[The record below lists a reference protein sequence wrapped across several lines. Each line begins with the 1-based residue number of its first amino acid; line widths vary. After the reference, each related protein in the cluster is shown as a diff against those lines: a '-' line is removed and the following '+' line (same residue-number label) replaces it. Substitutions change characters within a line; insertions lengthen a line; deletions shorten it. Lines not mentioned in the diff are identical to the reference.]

1 MKRFFGAVFVTLLM
15 VAGSVKAFAE
25 ESAKFNVATYNL
37 RQLNDGDRKK
47 GDGWERRCP
56 VVASVIRFH
65 DFHIFGTQEGFK
77 SQLEDLKAQLPGYEY
92 TGVAR
97 DDGKEA
103 GEHSA
108 IFYDTNMFELLDH
121 GDFWLSETPDRPGL
135 GWDAACVRIC
145 SWGKF
150 RHKESGKEFQF
161 YNLHLDH
168 VGKKARVE
176 SVLLVQKKMKE
187 IGMNLPTFLTGDFNV
202 DQTHDM
208 YDVLA
213 GSDFLL
219 DSFKTAEFVYAPN
232 GTWND
237 YKTDGFTESRIDHI
251 FVSDGVKVEKYG
263 VLTDTYRTSRDEDRQ
278 LGYEK
283 SSIGNNSGS
292 DSQNYK
298 SANFPEEL
306 KISPYKS
313 RVPSDHF
320 PVQIKVV
327 IP

>member
-1 MKRFFGAVFVTLLM
+1 MNRYFKLFALL
-15 VAGSVKAFAE
+15 SVLVVSNVLSMYAADKAE
-25 ESAKFNVATYNL
+25 FNVATYNL
-37 RQLNDGDRKK
+37 RQLNKDDTKR

-56 VVASVIRFH
+56 IVASLIRFH
-65 DFHIFGTQEGFK
+65 EFNIFGTQEGFK
-77 SQLEDLKAQLPGYEY
+77 SQLEELKSLLPGYDY

-97 DDGKEA
+97 EDGKEK

-168 VGKKARVE
+168 VGQQARIE

-187 IGMNLPTFLTGDFNV
+187 IGMDLPTFLTGDFNV

-208 YDVLA
+208 YAVLSS
-213 GSDFLL
+213 SDFLL
-219 DSFKTAEFVYAPN
+219 DSFNTADFVYALN
-232 GTWND
+232 GTFNS
-237 YKTDGFTESRIDHI
+237 YKTDGYTDSRIDHI
-251 FVSDGVKVEKYG
+251 FVTDDIKVEKYG
-263 VLTDTYRTSRDEDRQ
+263 VLTDTYRTSQETGAEYDAKD
-278 LGYEK
+278 
-283 SSIGNNSGS
+283 
-292 DSQNYK
+292 
-298 SANFPEEL
+298 FPEEL
-306 KISPYKS
+306 KLNAFRS

-320 PVQIKVV
+320 PVKIKVS
-327 IP
+327 IK